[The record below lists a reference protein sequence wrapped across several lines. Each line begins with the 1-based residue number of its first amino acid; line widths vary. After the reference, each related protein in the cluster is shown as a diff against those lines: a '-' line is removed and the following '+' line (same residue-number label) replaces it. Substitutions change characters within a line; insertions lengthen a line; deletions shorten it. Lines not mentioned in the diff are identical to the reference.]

1 MLAESKRVREWVNS
15 SAIQLPST
23 DLDQYTPEE
32 MDKWQPPKTQG
43 LSLNPLPAIVILLLG
58 LMMSSHHQDSM
69 VSTMVHKQ
77 WGILLVGFSLAR
89 AVTYILL
96 YLSPPGSLLPS
107 RPPSELVA
115 SFCLISGGLIFM
127 LSVSIPYPYAP
138 VNRTGDANFLQT
150 KDVITAMEHYDLHAM
165 FVLTVGMGLT
175 AFAMAWEIALI
186 SLKAWASK
194 RAAIPAPIKQNFR
207 FPV

>member
-1 MLAESKRVREWVNS
+1 MLAESKRLREWVNS
-15 SAIQLPST
+15 TAIQLPST
-23 DLDQYTPEE
+23 HLDQYTPEE
-32 MDKWQPPKTQG
+32 VEKWQPPKTQG

-77 WGILLVGFSLAR
+77 WGVLLVGFSLAR

-96 YLSPPGSLLPS
+96 YINPPSSLLPS

-127 LSVSIPYPYAP
+127 LSVSLFP
-138 VNRTGDANFLQT
+138 F
-150 KDVITAMEHYDLHAM
+150 
-165 FVLTVGMGLT
+165 
-175 AFAMAWEIALI
+175 
-186 SLKAWASK
+186 SK
-194 RAAIPAPIKQNFR
+194 STRR
-207 FPV
+207 